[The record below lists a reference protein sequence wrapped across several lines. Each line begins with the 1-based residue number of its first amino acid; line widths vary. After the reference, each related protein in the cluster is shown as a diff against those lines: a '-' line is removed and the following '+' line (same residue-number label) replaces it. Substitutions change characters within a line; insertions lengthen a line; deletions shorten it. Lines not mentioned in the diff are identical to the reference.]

1 MIEVKNNHCIA
12 LEELQSVPYEFFME
26 SVFAQHF
33 RCMNAAARRKGIS
46 GLDVYFLFMSSTG
59 SLYVEYVEMDLDKE
73 YPSIGKIIPSWVN
86 FERELAENF
95 GVRYSNHPWLKP
107 VRFPKDAC
115 HKLSMAEYP
124 FFKETGSG
132 VHEVA
137 VGPVHAGVIEP
148 GHFRFMCRGEKID
161 HLEIQLG
168 YQHRGVEKLM
178 CQGNINSKRVLAES
192 ICSDSAVINSYL
204 YFNILEKAFGIT
216 VPERG
221 EAIRVLALELEIA
234 ALHLSTLSGI
244 ANDIGYVMGAA
255 FAGATRTYVI
265 NSLQSICGN
274 RFGRG
279 LMTLGGTAFDIDAE
293 LNKKLIDTLTMVYE
307 RVEHLKATMMESPGV
322 RSRLELTGT
331 VSKKVAVETGLTGI
345 AGRAS
350 GVENDCRNYMDN
362 PFYSGKIRNPEILKY
377 TRGDVFSRAYCRA
390 EEALSS
396 LHLALEILSHIP
408 EGDIVSTA
416 KNGNFRADS
425 LVISMGE
432 GPRGE
437 VVHMAITGAN
447 ESMPFELYKVKEP
460 SFINWFAL
468 ALCVR
473 NNQISDFP
481 LCNKS
486 FDLSYSG
493 NDL

>member
-1 MIEVKNNHCIA
+1 MIEVKNNQCVILSDLH
-12 LEELQSVPYEFFME
+12 SVPYEYFYE
-26 SVFAQHF
+26 NVCSQNF
-33 RCMNAAARRKGIS
+33 RCMNIAGRKNSDGRI
-46 GLDVYFLFMSSTG
+46 DVYALFVSASNT
-59 SLYVEYVEMDLDKE
+59 LYLEYIELDTNEVYK
-73 YPSIGKIIPSWVN
+73 SIGKAVPSWVN
-86 FERELAENF
+86 FERELAENY
-95 GVRYSNHPWLKP
+95 GIKYSDHPWLKP

-115 HKLSMAEYP
+115 HKLEMARYP
-124 FFKETGSG
+124 FFKEHGTG

-178 CQGNINSKRVLAES
+178 CKGALTSKRVLAES
-192 ICSDSAVINSYL
+192 ITSDSAVVNSML
-204 YFNILEKAFGIT
+204 YFNIVESAMNIEVPPRANAIRTIAVELEK
-216 VPERG
+216 
-221 EAIRVLALELEIA
+221 A

-279 LMTLGGTAFDIDAE
+279 LMALGGVAFDIDDELKGKLAE
-293 LNKKLIDTLTMVYE
+293 TLNMVYD
-307 RVEHLKATMMESPGV
+307 RVAHLGDTMLESPGV
-322 RSRLELTGT
+322 RSRLERTGVVPEKT
-331 VSKKVAVETGLTGI
+331 ARSIGLTGV
-345 AGRAS
+345 AGRSSNLNEDARIFS
-350 GVENDCRNYMDN
+350 SNLYYAE
-362 PFYSGKIRNPEILKY
+362 LKSKSH
-377 TRGDVFSRAYCRA
+377 THLRTGDVFSRTRQRIV
-390 EEALSS
+390 ETLDSLALV
-396 LHLALEILSHIP
+396 LEILSELP
-408 EGDIVSTA
+408 EGEIRSVQSG
-416 KNGNFRADS
+416 KFNADS
-425 LVISMGE
+425 LVIAIGE

-437 VVHMAITGAN
+437 TVHIGMTGDSAD
-447 ESMPFELYKVKEP
+447 SPFVLYKVKDP

-468 ALCVR
+468 ALSVR

>member
-1 MIEVKNNHCIA
+1 MIEVKNNQCIA
-12 LEELQSVPYEFFME
+12 LADLQSVPYEYFYE
-26 SVFAQHF
+26 NVCAQKF
-33 RCMNAAARRKGIS
+33 RCMSIAARKNSEGRI
-46 GLDVYFLFMSSTG
+46 DAYALFVSASKT
-59 SLYVEYVEMDLDKE
+59 LYIEYIEFDCNE
-73 YPSIGKIIPSWVN
+73 IYRSIGKNVPSWVN

-95 GVRYSNHPWLKP
+95 GIKYTDHPWLKP
-107 VRFPKDAC
+107 VRFPKDAA
-115 HKLSMAEYP
+115 HNLTMAQYP
-124 FFKETGSG
+124 FFKELGTG

-178 CQGNINSKRVLAES
+178 CKGAIASKRVLAES
-192 ICSDSAVINSYL
+192 ITSDSAVINSML
-204 YFNILEKAFGIT
+204 YFNIVEKAMNIEISQRALAIRTIAVELEK
-216 VPERG
+216 
-221 EAIRVLALELEIA
+221 A

-255 FAGATRTYVI
+255 FAGATRTYII

-279 LMTLGGTAFDIDAE
+279 MMALGGVAFDIDNE
-293 LNKKLIDTLTMVYE
+293 LKNKLTDTLSMVYE
-307 RVEHLKATMMESPGV
+307 RVSHLGDTLLESSGV
-322 RSRLELTGT
+322 RSRLERTGF
-331 VSKKVAVETGLTGI
+331 VSEETARTIGLTGI
-345 AGRAS
+345 AGRSSNVDRDARIFS
-350 GVENDCRNYMDN
+350 DN
-362 PFYSGKIRNPEILKY
+362 PYDKEALENQKHTHQR
-377 TRGDVFSRAYCRA
+377 RGDVFSRTRQRVV
-390 EEALSS
+390 EALDS
-396 LHLALEILSHIP
+396 LQTVLELLANLP
-408 EGDIVSTA
+408 EGDIRSA
-416 KNGNFRADS
+416 AEDAFKADS
-425 LVISMGE
+425 LIISIGE

-437 VVHMAITGAN
+437 VVHMGITSKD
-447 ESMPFELYKVKEP
+447 EKSPFALYKVKDP

-468 ALCVR
+468 ALSVR

>member
-1 MIEVKNNHCIA
+1 MIEVKNNQCVA
-12 LEELQSVPYEFFME
+12 LADLQSVPYEYFYE
-26 SVFAQHF
+26 SVCTHKF
-33 RCMNAAARRKGIS
+33 RCMNIAARKNGTDKI
-46 GLDVYFLFMSSTG
+46 DAYALFVST
-59 SLYVEYVEMDLDKE
+59 SNTLYLEYIEFDTNE
-73 YPSIGKIIPSWVN
+73 IYRSIGKNVASWVN

-95 GVRYSNHPWLKP
+95 GIKYCDHPWLKP
-107 VRFPKDAC
+107 IRFPKDAC
-115 HKLSMAEYP
+115 HKLVMAEYP
-124 FFKETGSG
+124 FFKELGTG

-178 CQGNINSKRVLAES
+178 CQGALTSKRVLAES
-192 ICSDSAVINSYL
+192 IVSDSAVINSML
-204 YFNILEKAFGIT
+204 YFNIVEKALQIEIPDRALAIRTIAVELEK
-216 VPERG
+216 V
-221 EAIRVLALELEIA
+221 

-279 LMTLGGTAFDIDAE
+279 LMTSGGVAFDIDNE
-293 LNKKLIDTLTMVYE
+293 LKNKLIDTLTMVRD
-307 RVEHLKATMMESPGV
+307 RVSHLGHTMPESPGV
-322 RSRLELTGT
+322 RSRLEKTGI
-331 VSKKVAVETGLTGI
+331 VSKETAAKIGLTGV
-345 AGRAS
+345 AARAS
-350 GVENDCRNYMDN
+350 NVDVDARIFSDNRFYNAISNKTAASDVRN
-362 PFYSGKIRNPEILKY
+362 
-377 TRGDVFSRAYCRA
+377 GDVFARTYQRIN
-390 EEALSS
+390 EALNS
-396 LHLALEILSHIP
+396 LEFVLDLLKNLPDGEICANTT
-408 EGDIVSTA
+408 G
-416 KNGNFRADS
+416 KFQADS
-425 LVISMGE
+425 LIISIGE

-437 VVHMAITGAN
+437 TVHMGITNKNATA
-447 ESMPFELYKVKEP
+447 PFALYKVKDP

-468 ALCVR
+468 ALSVR

>member
-1 MIEVKNNHCIA
+1 MIEVKNNQSISIA
-12 LEELQSVPYEFFME
+12 DLQNVPYDFFMGN
-26 SVFAQHF
+26 VVTQRF
-33 RCMNAAARRKGIS
+33 RCMGIAARRRN
-46 GLDVYFLFMSSTG
+46 DVVDAFILMTSASF
-59 SLYVEYVEMDLDKE
+59 SLYLEYVELKLDKV
-73 YPSIGKIIPSWVN
+73 YPSVGKVVPSWVN

-95 GVRYSNHPWLKP
+95 GIQYADNPWLKP

-178 CQGNINSKRVLAES
+178 CKGRNTAKRVLAES
-192 ICSDSAVINSYL
+192 ITSDSAVINSFL
-204 YFNILEKAFGIT
+204 YFNILESVYGIN
-216 VPERG
+216 VPERAR
-221 EAIRVLALELEIA
+221 AIRTICIELEKA

-255 FAGATRTYVI
+255 FAGATRTYII

-279 LMTLGGTAFDIDAE
+279 LMTLGGTAFDIDKE
-293 LNKKLIDTLTMVYE
+293 TGKKLKETLTMVHE
-307 RVEHLKATMMESPGV
+307 RVTHLKNTMMESPGV

-331 VSKKVAVETGLTGI
+331 VGKDVATEIGLTGV

-350 GVENDCRNYMDN
+350 GADVDARYFMNNLFYENLH
-362 PFYSGKIRNPEILKY
+362 EIKTDY
-377 TRGDVFSRAYCRA
+377 VHKGDVFSRTYQRL
-390 EEALSS
+390 EEALAS
-396 LHLALEILSHIP
+396 LEFVLKLLVSLP
-408 EGDIVSTA
+408 DGGIVNTEA
-416 KNGNFRADS
+416 DGYKNDS
-425 LVISMGE
+425 LIFSIGE

-437 VVHMAITGAN
+437 VVHMALTGSR
-447 ESMPFELYKVKEP
+447 EDKPFEVYKVKDP

-468 ALCVR
+468 ALSVR

>member
-1 MIEVKNNHCIA
+1 MIEVKNNQSISIA
-12 LEELQSVPYEFFME
+12 ELQNVPYDFFMGN
-26 SVFAQHF
+26 VVTQRF
-33 RCMNAAARRKGIS
+33 RCVGIAARRRD
-46 GLDVYFLFMSSTG
+46 DVVDAFILMASASF
-59 SLYVEYVEMDLDKE
+59 SLYLEYVEFKLDKV
-73 YPSIGKIIPSWVN
+73 YPSVGKVVPSWVN

-95 GVRYSNHPWLKP
+95 GVEYADNPWLKP
-107 VRFPKDAC
+107 IRFPKDAC

-124 FFKETGSG
+124 FFKEKGSG

-168 YQHRGVEKLM
+168 YQHRGIEKLM
-178 CQGNINSKRVLAES
+178 CQGKNTSKRVLAES
-192 ICSDSAVINSYL
+192 ITSDSAVINSYL
-204 YFNILEKAFGIT
+204 YFNILESAYGIS
-216 VPERG
+216 VPERAA
-221 EAIRVLALELEIA
+221 AIRTICIELEKA

-279 LMTLGGTAFDIDAE
+279 LMTLGGVAFDIDDE
-293 LNKKLIDTLTMVYE
+293 LNKKLKDTLNMVHG
-307 RVEHLKATMMESPGV
+307 RVVHLKNTMMESPGV

-331 VSKKVAVETGLTGI
+331 VSKSVAEEIGLTGV

-350 GVENDCRNYMDN
+350 GVDVDARYFMDN
-362 PFYSGKIRNPEILKY
+362 MFYENLHNQKSAFVHK
-377 TRGDVFSRAYCRA
+377 GDVFSRTYQRLEDAIA
-390 EEALSS
+390 SLEFVLKMLLSM
-396 LHLALEILSHIP
+396 P
-408 EGDIVSTA
+408 EGEIVSSVQDGF
-416 KNGNFRADS
+416 KNDS
-425 LVISMGE
+425 LIFSVGE

-437 VVHMAITGAN
+437 TVHMALTGSHADK
-447 ESMPFELYKVKEP
+447 PFAVYKLKDP

-468 ALCVR
+468 ALSVR

>member
-1 MIEVKNNHCIA
+1 MIEVKNNQCID
-12 LEELQSVPYEFFME
+12 LTDLHSVPYDYFMDTA
-26 SVFAQHF
+26 VAQKF
-33 RCMNAAARRKGIS
+33 RCMNIAARRNKENIDAFILMTS
-46 GLDVYFLFMSSTG
+46 ASST
-59 SLYVEYVEMDLDKE
+59 LYLEYVEFKPGKV
-73 YPSIGKIIPSWVN
+73 YPSIGKTVPSWIN

-95 GVRYSNHPWLKP
+95 GVKYADNPWLKP
-107 VRFPKDAC
+107 IRFPKDAC

-124 FFKETGSG
+124 FFKENGSG

-168 YQHRGVEKLM
+168 YQHRGIENLM
-178 CQGNINSKRVLAES
+178 CQGKIASKRVLAES

-204 YFNILEKAFGIT
+204 YFNILENALKIT
-216 VPERG
+216 VPERAL
-221 EAIRVLALELEIA
+221 AIRTIAVELEKA

-244 ANDIGYVMGAA
+244 ANDNGYVMGAA
-255 FAGATRTYVI
+255 FAGATRTYII

-279 LMTLGGTAFDIDAE
+279 LMTLGGVAFDIDDE
-293 LNKKLIDTLTMVYE
+293 LNSKLTDTLNMVYD
-307 RVEHLKATMMESPGV
+307 RVSHLRNTMMESPGV

-331 VSKKVAVETGLTGI
+331 VSKETAAATGFTGV

-350 GVENDCRNYMDN
+350 GVDIDGRIFMDN
-362 PFYSGKIRNPEILKY
+362 PFYKQQPETKYSFIRK
-377 TRGDVFSRAYCRA
+377 GDVFSRTCLRID
-390 EEALSS
+390 EALAS
-396 LHLALEILSHIP
+396 LKLVLDILKKLPSGAILSAECGKFASNMLILS
-408 EGDIVSTA
+408 I
-416 KNGNFRADS
+416 
-425 LVISMGE
+425 GE

-437 VVHMAITGAN
+437 YIHMAVTGPDEN
-447 ESMPFELYKVKEP
+447 VPFESYKVKDP

-468 ALCVR
+468 ALSVR

>member
-1 MIEVKNNHCIA
+1 MIEVKNNQKISIS
-12 LEELQSVPYEFFME
+12 ELQNVPYDFFMGN
-26 SVFAQHF
+26 VTTQRF
-33 RCMNAAARRKGIS
+33 RCVSICARQRN
-46 GLDVYFLFMSSTG
+46 DVVDAFILMASASF
-59 SLYVEYVEMDLDKE
+59 SLYLEYVEFKLDKV
-73 YPSIGKIIPSWVN
+73 YPSVGGIVPSWVN

-95 GVRYSNHPWLKP
+95 GVQFDGNPWLKP

-178 CQGNINSKRVLAES
+178 CQGRNTSKRVLAES
-192 ICSDSAVINSYL
+192 ITSDSAVINSYL
-204 YFNILEKAFGIT
+204 YFNILESAYGIN
-216 VPERG
+216 VPERAD
-221 EAIRVLALELEIA
+221 AIRTICIELEKA

-279 LMTLGGTAFDIDAE
+279 LMTLGGVAFDIDDE
-293 LNKKLIDTLTMVYE
+293 LNKKLKDTLKMVHN
-307 RVEHLKATMMESPGV
+307 RVSHLKNTMMESPGV

-331 VSKKVAVETGLTGI
+331 VSSEVAAEIGLTGV

-350 GVENDCRNYMDN
+350 GVDADGRYFMNNMFYENIHDKHTEYVH
-362 PFYSGKIRNPEILKY
+362 K
-377 TRGDVFSRAYCRA
+377 GDVFSRTYQRL
-390 EEALSS
+390 EEALASLEFVLKMLSS
-396 LHLALEILSHIP
+396 LPDGE
-408 EGDIVSTA
+408 IVSQNSNEFA
-416 KNGNFRADS
+416 KDS
-425 LVISMGE
+425 LIFSIGE

-437 VVHMAITGAN
+437 TVHMALTGSHADK
-447 ESMPFELYKVKEP
+447 PFAAYKLKDP

-468 ALCVR
+468 ALSVR

>member
-1 MIEVKNNHCIA
+1 MIEVKNNQCVA
-12 LEELQSVPYEFFME
+12 LADLQSVPYEYFYE
-26 SVFAQHF
+26 SVCTHKF
-33 RCMNAAARRKGIS
+33 RCMSIAARRNGEKKV
-46 GLDVYFLFMSSTG
+46 DAYALFVSATNT
-59 SLYVEYVEMDLDKE
+59 LYLEYIEFEADE
-73 YPSIGKIIPSWVN
+73 IYRSIGKNVPSWVN

-95 GVRYSNHPWLKP
+95 GIRYCDHPWLKP
-107 VRFPKDAC
+107 IRFPKESF
-115 HKLSMAEYP
+115 HKLAMAQYP
-124 FFKETGSG
+124 FFKEQGTG

-178 CQGNINSKRVLAES
+178 CQGALTSKRVLAES
-192 ICSDSAVINSYL
+192 ITSDSAVINSML
-204 YFNILEKAFGIT
+204 YFSIVEKAMQINIPDRALAIRTIAVELEK
-216 VPERG
+216 V
-221 EAIRVLALELEIA
+221 

-279 LMTLGGTAFDIDAE
+279 LMTLGGVAFDIDSE
-293 LNKKLIDTLTMVYE
+293 LRNKLVDILTMVHG
-307 RVEHLKATMMESPGV
+307 RVAHFGKTMPESPGV
-322 RSRLELTGT
+322 RSRLEKTGI
-331 VSKKVAVETGLTGI
+331 VSKETAEKTGFTGVA
-345 AGRAS
+345 ARAS
-350 GVENDCRNYMDN
+350 NVDVDARIFSDN
-362 PFYSGKIRNPEILKY
+362 RFYNSITDKIVKVHAR
-377 TRGDVFSRAYCRA
+377 RGDVFSRTRQRID
-390 EEALSS
+390 EALNS
-396 LHLALEILSHIP
+396 LEFVLDLLKNLPDGEIAAADR
-408 EGDIVSTA
+408 GT
-416 KNGNFRADS
+416 FQQDS
-425 LVISMGE
+425 LVVSIGE

-437 VVHMAITGAN
+437 VVHMGITSADADA
-447 ESMPFELYKVKEP
+447 PFALYKVKDP

>member
-1 MIEVKNNHCIA
+1 MIEIKNNYCISLA
-12 LEELQSVPYEFFME
+12 KLQSVPYDFFME
-26 SVFAQHF
+26 SVFLQKF
-33 RCMNAAARRKGIS
+33 RCINAAARRKGIS
-46 GLDVYFLFMSSTG
+46 GLDVYFIFASATDT
-59 SLYVEYVEMDLDKE
+59 LYLEYVELDLNQN
-73 YPSIGKIIPSWVN
+73 YPSIGKKVPSWVN

-95 GVRYSNHPWLKP
+95 GVNYTDHPWLKP
-107 VRFPKDAC
+107 VRFPADAC
-115 HKLSMAEYP
+115 HKLEMKDYP
-124 FFKETGSG
+124 FFKEKGSG

-168 YQHRGVEKLM
+168 YQHRGIEKLM
-178 CQGNINSKRVLAES
+178 CRNNICSKRVLAES

-204 YFNILEKAFGIT
+204 YFNILEKAFNIT
-216 VPERG
+216 VPERA
-221 EAIRVLALELEIA
+221 EAIRTIAAELEIA

-279 LMTLGGTAFDIDAE
+279 LMTLGGVAFDIDAE
-293 LNKKLIDTLTMVYE
+293 LNKKLTETLTMVHG
-307 RVEHLKATMMESPGV
+307 RVKHLQKTMMESSGV
-322 RSRLELTGT
+322 RARLELTGSVDKNT
-331 VSKKVAVETGLTGI
+331 AQTIGLTGI
-345 AGRAS
+345 AGRSS
-350 GVENDCRNYMDN
+350 GVDNDCRKFSDN
-362 PFYSGKIRNPEILKY
+362 PFYAEIFKAPAKLSCQ
-377 TRGDVFSRAYCRA
+377 RGDVFSRTYCRI
-390 EEALSS
+390 EETLSS
-396 LHLALEILSHIP
+396 LKLALQILAALP
-408 EGDIVSTA
+408 QGPVAANAEKKDFA
-416 KNGNFRADS
+416 ANS
-425 LVISMGE
+425 LIISLGE

-447 ESMPFELYKVKEP
+447 ESMPFALYKVKDP

>member
-1 MIEVKNNHCIA
+1 MIEVKNNQCVK
-12 LEELQSVPYEFFME
+12 LSDLQNVPYDFFMGN
-26 SVFAQHF
+26 VTGQRF
-33 RCMNAAARRKGIS
+33 RCVSICAAKKEDAVDAYI
-46 GLDVYFLFMSSTG
+46 LMSSASF
-59 SLYVEYVEMDLDKE
+59 SLYLEYVELKLDKV
-73 YPSIGKIIPSWVN
+73 YPSIGKIVPSWVN

-95 GVRYSNHPWLKP
+95 GVKYSDHPWLKP
-107 VRFPKDAC
+107 IRFPKDAC
-115 HKLSMAEYP
+115 HKLTMAEYP
-124 FFKETGSG
+124 FFKENGNG

-168 YQHRGVEKLM
+168 YQHRGIEKLM
-178 CQGNINSKRVLAES
+178 CQGKNTSKRVLVES
-192 ICSDSAVINSYL
+192 ITSDSAVINSYL
-204 YFNILEKAFGIT
+204 YFNILEAAYGIK
-216 VPERG
+216 VPERA
-221 EAIRVLALELEIA
+221 EAIRTICIELEKA

-255 FAGATRTYVI
+255 FAGATRTYII

-279 LMTLGGTAFDIDAE
+279 LMTLGGVAFDIDDGLQKSLKA
-293 LNKKLIDTLTMVYE
+293 TLSMVHD
-307 RVEHLKATMMESPGV
+307 RVSHLKNTMMESPGV

-331 VSKKVAVETGLTGI
+331 VSRETAAEIGLTGV

-350 GVENDCRNYMDN
+350 DVDTDARYFMNNMFYENLHDKKSN
-362 PFYSGKIRNPEILKY
+362 FVHK
-377 TRGDVFSRAYCRA
+377 GDVFSRTYQRL
-390 EEALSS
+390 EDALAS
-396 LHLALEILSHIP
+396 LEFVLKLLPALP
-408 EGDIVSTA
+408 EGKTVSTDQTSF
-416 KNGNFRADS
+416 NENS
-425 LVISMGE
+425 LIFSIGE

-437 VVHMAITGAN
+437 TVHMALTGGRADK
-447 ESMPFELYKVKEP
+447 PFAVYKLKDP

-468 ALCVR
+468 ALSVR

>member
-1 MIEVKNNHCIA
+1 MIEVKNNQCVA
-12 LEELQSVPYEFFME
+12 LAELQSVPYEYFYE
-26 SVFAQHF
+26 NVCGQHF
-33 RCMNAAARRKGIS
+33 RCMNIAARSKEFDKVDAYI
-46 GLDVYFLFMSSTG
+46 LFVSASNT
-59 SLYVEYVEMDLDKE
+59 LYLEYVEFDLTETYK
-73 YPSIGKIIPSWVN
+73 SIGKVVPSWVN
-86 FERELAENF
+86 FERELSENF
-95 GVRYSNHPWLKP
+95 GVKYSDHPWLKP

-115 HKLSMAEYP
+115 HKLTMAQYP
-124 FFKETGSG
+124 FFKETGTG

-178 CQGNINSKRVLAES
+178 CKGALTSKRVLSES
-192 ICSDSAVINSYL
+192 IASDSAVINSLL
-204 YFNILEKAFGIT
+204 YFNIVEKAMQIE
-216 VPERG
+216 VPERAA
-221 EAIRVLALELEIA
+221 AIRTIAVELEKA

-279 LMTLGGTAFDIDAE
+279 LMCLGGVAFDIDDE
-293 LNKKLIDTLTMVYE
+293 LKKKLIDILSMVYG
-307 RVEHLKATMMESPGV
+307 RVEHLRNTMPESPGV
-322 RSRLELTGT
+322 RSRLELTGI
-331 VSKKVAVETGLTGI
+331 VSKKTAEEIGLTGV

-350 GVENDCRNYMDN
+350 GLQTDARIFSDN
-362 PFYSGKIRNPEILKY
+362 PFYAEVNFEAENNFVPK
-377 TRGDVFSRAYCRA
+377 GDVFSRTYQRLNDCLNSLKF
-390 EEALSS
+390 ALN
-396 LHLALEILSHIP
+396 LLSHLPVGAIC
-408 EGDIVSTA
+408 GD
-416 KNGNFRADS
+416 KNGTFSADS
-425 LVISMGE
+425 LLISIGE

-437 VVHMAITGAN
+437 VVHMGITGKNAD
-447 ESMPFELYKVKEP
+447 MPFALYKIKDP

-468 ALCVR
+468 ALSVR